1 MTRNSVAKIISWNVD
16 NEAVCASAA
25 KMSTTKGNAN
35 EIFEKSRNNPQNTD
49 LIKKFYAPVINQ
61 LLSMQYSPLHF
72 GMYLLLLS
80 NF

>member
-35 EIFEKSRNNPQNTD
+35 EIFEKSRMER
-49 LIKKFYAPVINQ
+49 LMRSS
-61 LLSMQYSPLHF
+61 L
-72 GMYLLLLS
+72 
-80 NF
+80 